1 MSQCTIS
8 SAALPPMVI
17 LIIWEILT
25 CFPTPISY
33 HHITAFGMCIGNLH
47 HVHNFQSE
55 ETFAVNDDVK
65 GIPTLGHTSEDISVI
80 VKNTQLGTIA
90 VVGDLFHSEEDMED
104 SSLWR
109 SRSQDPAR
117 QEANRHKILRLVDYV
132 VPGHGKIFQ
141 TPRK

>member
-1 MSQCTIS
+1 MSWCTIS

-17 LIIWEILT
+17 GNLNL
-25 CFPTPISY
+25 FPNAY
-33 HHITAFGMCIGNLH
+33 HITASGMCIGNLH

-55 ETFAVNDDVK
+55 GTFAVNDDVEV
-65 GIPTLGHTSEDISVI
+65 IPTPGHTSEDISVI

-132 VPGHGKIFQ
+132 VPGHGKLFQ